1 VDENQEKVEPAS
13 VQIVRALLELM
24 NQEEIPEE
32 SPLWSAALAGALIE
46 LMARYELQEVDFRAG
61 DHRLRLRRG
70 LPVASGAPAATG
82 PAPLPVALP
91 AAGPAPAPVSES
103 PPAPPAPA
111 KVLHEIKSELI
122 GTFYASPSPDA
133 EPYVRV
139 GSRVKKDDVL
149 GLIEAMKVF
158 NEVLADRPG
167 VIVEV
172 CVQNQQPVEF
182 GQVLFRLD
190 PTA

>member
-1 VDENQEKVEPAS
+1 MDENQEKVEPAS
-13 VQIVRALLELM
+13 VRIVRALLELM

-32 SPLWSAALAGALIE
+32 SPLWSAALASALIE
-46 LMARYELQEVDFRAG
+46 LMARYELQEVDWKAG

-70 LPVASGAPAATG
+70 LPGASGAPATTG
-82 PAPLPVALP
+82 PAPLPVALS

-103 PPAPPAPA
+103 PPAPPA